1 VIKGLNSTKKRKKM
15 LTTLHQLYF
24 KNSQNIEEVDD
35 KSVDL
40 VITSSP
46 YPMIKMWDQLFCDQ
60 NPRIKEALE
69 KGEGFEAFEL
79 MHQELDLVWNE
90 IYRVLKS
97 GGIACINIGDATR
110 RINNEFNLYPSHSRV
125 LSHCMKIGF
134 TCLPSIIWS
143 KQTNAPTKFMGSG
156 MMPPG
161 AYVTLEH
168 EHILVLRK
176 GKRREFKTDSEKKA
190 RIKSAY
196 FWEER
201 NLWFSNVWEMMGKH
215 QSLRNNKVRKRS
227 AAFPFE
233 LAYRLINMFSVK
245 EDVVFDPFLGTG
257 TTSLAAI
264 ASMRNSIGIE
274 IDENFKEIILKN
286 LDEIVDFANNYNTE
300 RIEKHRS
307 FIEKYKEKHGDP
319 KYINKFYST
328 PVKTKQ
334 ETEIIINKLEKIEQ
348 LEDNLF
354 QITYGI

>member
-1 VIKGLNSTKKRKKM
+1 M
-15 LTTLHQLYF
+15 LSTLHQLHF
-24 KNSQNIEEVDD
+24 KNSQNIKEVDD
-35 KSVDL
+35 ESVNL
-40 VITSSP
+40 VVTSSP

-60 NPRIKEALE
+60 NLKIGEALE
-69 KGEGFEAFEL
+69 KGEGSEAFEL
-79 MHQELDLVWNE
+79 MHKELDLVWDE
-90 IYRVLKS
+90 VYRVLKS
-97 GGIACINIGDATR
+97 GGIACINVGDATR

-125 LSHCMKIGF
+125 LNHCMRIGF

-176 GKRREFKTDSEKKA
+176 GGKREFKTDSERKA
-190 RIKSAY
+190 RTKSAY

-201 NLWFSNVWEMMGKH
+201 NIWFSDVWELMGKH
-215 QSLRNNKVRKRS
+215 QSLKNNNVRKRS

-233 LAYRLINMFSVK
+233 LAYRLINMYSVK
-245 EDVVFDPFLGTG
+245 GDVVFDPFLGTG
-257 TTSLAAI
+257 TTVLAAM

-274 IDENFKEIILKN
+274 IDENFREIIIN
-286 LDEIVDFANNYNTE
+286 NINEIVEFANNYNKE
-300 RIEKHRS
+300 RIKKHRN
-307 FIEKYKEKHGDP
+307 FMRKYKDKQGKP
-319 KYINKFYST
+319 KYVNEFYNT

-334 ETEIIINKLEKIEQ
+334 ETDIIINKLEKIDQ

-354 QITYGI
+354 QITYNA

>member
-1 VIKGLNSTKKRKKM
+1 M

-24 KNSQNIEEVDD
+24 KNSQNIKEVEDE
-35 KSVDL
+35 SVDL
-40 VITSSP
+40 VVTSGP
-46 YPMIKMWDQLFCDQ
+46 YPMIEMWDQLFCDQ
-60 NPRIKEALE
+60 NPEIAASLE
-69 KGEGFEAFEL
+69 KGKGFEAFEL
-79 MHQELDLVWNE
+79 MHKELDLVWNE
-90 IYRVLKS
+90 VWRVLKS

-125 LSHCMKIGF
+125 LNHCMKIGF
-134 TCLPSIIWS
+134 SCLPSIIWS

-168 EHILVLRK
+168 EHIIVLRK
-176 GKRREFKTDSEKKA
+176 GGKRVFKTDSEKKV

-201 NLWFSNVWEMMGKH
+201 NIWFSNVWELMGKH
-215 QSLRNNKVRKRS
+215 QSLNNNNVRKRS

-245 EDVVFDPFLGTG
+245 SDVVFDPFLGTG
-257 TTSLAAI
+257 TTILAAM

-274 IDENFKEIILKN
+274 IEENFREIILKGI
-286 LDEIVDFANNYNTE
+286 DEIIEFANKYNKD
-300 RIEKHRS
+300 RIGKHRS
-307 FIEKYKEKHGDP
+307 FMKKYKEKQGVP
-319 KYINKFYST
+319 KYINEFYNT

-334 ETEIIINKLEKIEQ
+334 ETEIVINKLKKINQ
-348 LEDNLF
+348 IEDNLF
-354 QITYGI
+354 QITYNA